1 MKFVLLASIFIIN
14 TLVMQ
19 QDSFLEQQLKFARV
33 RSALDNKGSALDS
46 YLKASGLKRDDF
58 QILIEV
64 FKDEEELVLY
74 AKRNSEAEFKIFR
87 TYSFCASSGG
97 LGPKRK
103 SGDLQIPEG
112 FYFIDRYNP
121 KSNFHLSLGINYPN
135 RADKIKTTASDPGG
149 DIFIHGGCV
158 TIGCLP
164 MTDGIMEEIYLFAVF
179 ARTNGQLKIPVYIYP
194 FKMTSDNI
202 EKYRKIY
209 SRNPEL
215 IVFWKN
221 LQEGFQKFEAS
232 KKLLNVSVDL
242 QGNYIF

>member
-1 MKFVLLASIFIIN
+1 
-14 TLVMQ
+14 MQ
-19 QDSFLEQQLKFARV
+19 QDNFLEQQLKFYRV
-33 RSALDNKGSALDS
+33 SRALDDKGSTLDS
-46 YLKASGLKRDDF
+46 YLKVTGYKRDDF

-74 AKRNSEAEFKIFR
+74 AKRNSESEYKPFR
-87 TYSFCASSGG
+87 TYSICASSGV

-164 MTDGIMEEIYLFAVF
+164 MTDGFMEEIYLFAVF

-194 FKMTSDNI
+194 FKMTSDNM
-202 EKYRKIY
+202 EKVRKKY
-209 SRNPEL
+209 SRNPE
-215 IVFWKN
+215 IIGFWKN

-232 KKLLNVSVDL
+232 KKQLKVSVDL